1 MRRSRQQRVR
11 TRRKTT
17 RSCRKKVG
25 ATSKRKTKAGG
36 TKLKKSKVGRV
47 ILPKASEFVLD
58 KEHARPKLTQPVTG
72 LLVIYVDWCGPSRAL
87 LPEMD
92 IAAKHLPKDRKIMAV
107 NAENPDTRHIVD
119 SFEEGINAFPTIKV
133 VKHGYVTV
141 NDYPGPPKAA
151 SMVEFLHSPLLW
163 LKN

>member
-11 TRRKTT
+11 SRGKTL
-17 RSCRKKVG
+17 RSRKKKVDSM
-25 ATSKRKTKAGG
+25 SKRRTKSGG
-36 TKLKKSKVGRV
+36 TKFKKSKVGRV
-47 ILPKASEFVLD
+47 ILPKANAFVLD
-58 KEHARPKLTQPVTG
+58 RKHARPKLTQPVTG

-107 NAENPDTRHIVD
+107 NAENPDTKHIVD
-119 SFEEGINAFPTIKV
+119 SFEEGINTFPTIKV

-163 LKN
+163 